1 MENRELKE
9 YLAEFA
15 DNAPVSII
23 MANPKKRR
31 LLTDNGRILQRT

>member
-23 MANPKKRR
+23 GKPKKKKAIYS
-31 LLTDNGRILQRT
+31 GRTFYVKR

>member
-23 MANPKKRR
+23 MANPKKAVYE
-31 LLTDNGRILQRT
+31 

>member
-23 MANPKKRR
+23 MANPKKKKAIYS
-31 LLTDNGRILQRT
+31 GRTFYVKR

>member
-23 MANPKKRR
+23 MANPKKKESYIFRKNF
-31 LLTDNGRILQRT
+31 LC